1 MRNIWIVIAVAVVA
15 VAALIWSQRRP
26 REFSVSGLI
35 EAESVRVGSRVG
47 GRVARALVDE
57 GALVRRGDTLLELEP
72 FDLLERLAQAR
83 ASLAARMSVLD
94 KLRAGSRPEEIE
106 AARAKRDRARAV
118 LDKAIA
124 GPRPLEIRMADDRVA
139 LAEADMT
146 KAQFDYDRIQR
157 LRDQGQ
163 ASDEEI
169 QTVTRGR
176 AVAEAN
182 LAVARD
188 QLALLKEGTRTEE
201 LAEARASLAETEQ
214 TLALLVAGPRAE
226 EIAEAEAL
234 AEAAKA
240 DVAAV
245 QQQVDELTIA
255 APFDGVVE
263 AFDLDPGDLVAPGAP
278 IASLLDPAILWVR
291 AYVPENRLSLQ
302 IGQSVSL
309 RVDAFPDR
317 RFAGKISFIARE
329 GEFTPSNIQTAEE
342 RSKQMFRIKVDLV
355 EGLDI
360 LRPGMAAD
368 VFLEPAR

>member
-1 MRNIWIVIAVAVVA
+1 M
-15 VAALIWSQRRP
+15 
-26 REFSVSGLI
+26 
-35 EAESVRVGSRVG
+35 
-47 GRVARALVDE
+47 
-57 GALVRRGDTLLELEP
+57 
-72 FDLLERLAQAR
+72 LER
-83 ASLAARMSVLD
+83 
-94 KLRAGSRPEEIE
+94 LRAGSRVEEVE
-106 AARAKRDRARAV
+106 AARAKRDRAKAV
-118 LDKAIA
+118 LDKAVA
-124 GPRPLEIRMADDRVA
+124 GPRPLEIQIAEDRVA

-146 KAQFDYDRIQR
+146 KAQFDYDRILR

-176 AVAEAN
+176 SAAEAN
-182 LAVARD
+182 LAVARN
-188 QLALLKEGTRTEE
+188 QLELLREGTRAEE
-201 LAEARASLAETEQ
+201 IAEARAALAESEQ
-214 TLALLVAGPRAE
+214 TLALLVAGPRSE

-245 QQQVDELTIA
+245 QQQIDELTIRS
-255 APFDGVVE
+255 PFDGVVE

-278 IASLLDPAILWVR
+278 IASLLDPSTLWVR

-317 RFAGKISFIARE
+317 RFAGKISFVARE

-355 EGLDI
+355 EGHDV

-368 VFLEPAR
+368 VFFEPAR